1 MINGAHAIIYSK
13 DADADRDFLRDI
25 LGLPHVDVGRGWL
38 IFGLP
43 PSEVAVHP
51 AEGEGGKHELY
62 FMCSDVE
69 ELKSALSEHGIDSS
83 PVENQGWGLVTHVT
97 LPGGSKIGVYEPR
110 HPRPES
116 APSTGGTTRKASKGR
131 ATQKRKK
138 AAKASAPTRR
148 AKKKATKKSAVAKA
162 PKAKK
167 AGKKKAGE
175 RGRA

>member
-1 MINGAHAIIYSK
+1 MINGAHAIIYSTN
-13 DADADRDFLRDI
+13 ADADRDFLRDI
-25 LGLPHVDVGRGWL
+25 LGLPHVDVGGGWL

-69 ELKSALSEHGIDSS
+69 ELKSALSQHDIDSS

-116 APSTGGTTRKASKGR
+116 APSAGGAKRKASKGR
-131 ATQKRKK
+131 GAKK
-138 AAKASAPTRR
+138 KVAKASAPKRG
-148 AKKKATKKSAVAKA
+148 AKKKAAKKSAVAKA
-162 PKAKK
+162 PKTTKPVKKK
-167 AGKKKAGE
+167 AGKGR
-175 RGRA
+175 RG